1 MGKRMKKISAKFKT
15 WWSKFKA
22 LYMKRLWLSITIT
35 VVVVAI
41 TATGITVWVMV
52 SNVDEKAEMFAD
64 RLTDN
69 IHDKAK
75 VEEIKQQM
83 DNYYKTLPGWLKD
96 RFNSHMEEYIN
107 SNGTGQEL
115 QKAKTVEEIIEGI
128 KEYRNESI
136 STQQLPAFIAE
147 LENLATV
154 LSTEDGKK
162 NAKSENEKI
171 NAVIKEFNEDLGTEK
186 DEKRFIE
193 ELGKLIEDLK
203 SDGENA
209 AAQEEKDKIS
219 GYLNSL
225 VEFFLTDE
233 ENAIFKV
240 KLGEYVQ
247 GIKAGKPES
256 VKMDGNFSQV
266 VEYYNGL
273 SAEDKALFVEVVE
286 EYIK

>member
-1 MGKRMKKISAKFKT
+1 MGKRMKKISAKC
-15 WWSKFKA
+15 KA

>member
-1 MGKRMKKISAKFKT
+1 MKNLSTILAVACAALMVACGGVSKKGDSAAADEAKKNSIIEAKAIYFVNRLADYIFDKDSIDILKSQMDTYYATLSAKEKELFNN
-15 WWSKFKA
+15 S
-22 LYMKRLWLSITIT
+22 MK
-35 VVVVAI
+35 
-41 TATGITVWVMV
+41 
-52 SNVDEKAEMFAD
+52 
-64 RLTDN
+64 
-69 IHDKAK
+69 
-75 VEEIKQQM
+75 
-83 DNYYKTLPGWLKD
+83 
-96 RFNSHMEEYIN
+96 EYIN
-107 SNGTGQEL
+107 ISYTDYEL
-115 QKAKTVEEIIEGI
+115 KKAKTVEEIIEGI

-203 SDGENA
+203 SEGENA

-256 VKMDGNFSQV
+256 VKMDGNFVEV
-266 VEYYNGL
+266 VNHYNGL

>member
-1 MGKRMKKISAKFKT
+1 MGKRMKKISAKFKM
-15 WWSKFKA
+15 WWAKFKA

-35 VVVVAI
+35 VAVVAI

-64 RLTDN
+64 RLADN
-69 IHDKAK
+69 ISDKAK
-75 VEEIKQQM
+75 IEEIKQQM

-115 QKAKTVEEIIEGI
+115 KKAKTVEEIIEGI

-136 STQQLPAFIAE
+136 STQDLPAFIAE
-147 LENLATV
+147 LESLAAV
-154 LSTEDGKK
+154 LSTEEGEK
-162 NAKSENEKI
+162 NAKSDNDKI

-186 DEKRFIE
+186 DEQKFIE
-193 ELGKLIEDLK
+193 ELGKLIEEMK
-203 SDGENA
+203 SEGENA

-247 GIKAGKPES
+247 GIKAGKPEL
-256 VKMDGNFSQV
+256 VKMDGNFVEV
-266 VEYYNGL
+266 VNHYNSL